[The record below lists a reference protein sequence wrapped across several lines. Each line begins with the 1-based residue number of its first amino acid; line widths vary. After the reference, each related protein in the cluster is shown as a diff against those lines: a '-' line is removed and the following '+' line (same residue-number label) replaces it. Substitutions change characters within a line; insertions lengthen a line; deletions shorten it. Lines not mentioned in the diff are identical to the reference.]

1 MKVTPDDMSDFLYE
15 RKKEDALIL
24 RFAEEIDLDIFLD
37 ELKKQEQA
45 EQENDENWLEYL
57 ATEQAKGD
65 QDIKRSLNVCRITID
80 AILEALKGSQK
91 ETP

>member
-1 MKVTPDDMSDFLYE
+1 MKIEPDDMSDFLYE

-57 ATEQAKGD
+57 ATEQAKGN
-65 QDIKRSLNVCRITID
+65 QDINKTINVFKVTMDTIIK
-80 AILEALKGSQK
+80 ALEPK
-91 ETP
+91 

>member
-1 MKVTPDDMSDFLYE
+1 MKIEPDDMSDFLYE

-24 RFAEEIDLDIFLD
+24 RFAEEVDLDMFLD

-57 ATEQAKGD
+57 ATEQVKGN
-65 QDIKRSLNVCRITID
+65 QDINKTINVFKVTMDTIIK
-80 AILEALKGSQK
+80 ALEPK
-91 ETP
+91 